1 MTITVGDKVPAGVLM
16 VAGGD
21 GISDISMAE
30 RLAGKSVV
38 IFGLPGAY
46 TSTCSTAHVPSFI
59 RTMDK
64 FKAKGVAEI
73 ICVSV
78 NDAFVMK
85 AWGDA
90 TGANAAGI
98 VMASDPD
105 ASFTQALGLDFA
117 AGFVRGAPRSLR
129 YALLA
134 VDGVVKVLNVED
146 NPGACSV
153 SAGEGLLDAM

>member
-90 TGANAAGI
+90 T
-98 VMASDPD
+98 ASDPD

>member
-90 TGANAAGI
+90 TGANTA
-98 VMASDPD
+98 
-105 ASFTQALGLDFA
+105 
-117 AGFVRGAPRSLR
+117 
-129 YALLA
+129 
-134 VDGVVKVLNVED
+134 
-146 NPGACSV
+146 
-153 SAGEGLLDAM
+153 